1 MESNAGMAR
10 ELAFETT
17 TEVERAES
25 EPAFLVDVDGFEGP
39 LDLLLELARRQK
51 VDLARISI
59 LALAE
64 QYLEF
69 IEAARRVRLELAADY
84 LVMAAWLAY
93 LKSRLLLPEPPKGEE
108 PSAADLASAL
118 ADRLRRLEAIRRAAD
133 ALTERARL
141 GRDMFLRGAGEGLE
155 TTSSTRFRANL
166 FDLLSAYAR
175 QRQKGAISKVTL
187 RQRSVWSLAEAREAL
202 ERLAGAALEWTV
214 LDDFLIQFCVDP
226 TTARTVRASA
236 FSASLEMVREGRFHM
251 RQDRAFSPIW
261 VMRREPSAEADG
273 SGAAS

>member
-1 MESNAGMAR
+1 MAR
-10 ELAFETT
+10 ELAFET

-93 LKSRLLLPEPPKGEE
+93 LKSRLLLPEPPNGEE

-202 ERLAGAALEWTV
+202 ERLAGAAFEWTV

-273 SGAAS
+273 SSAAS

>member
-1 MESNAGMAR
+1 MAR

-17 TEVERAES
+17 TKAERGES
-25 EPAFLVDVDGFEGP
+25 EPAFLVDVEGFEGP

-202 ERLAGAALEWTV
+202 EQLAGAALEWTV

-236 FSASLEMVREGRFHM
+236 FSASLEMVREGRFHI

-273 SGAAS
+273 SSRRVVRSR

>member
-10 ELAFETT
+10 ELAFET

-84 LVMAAWLAY
+84 LVMAAWLAC

-273 SGAAS
+273 SSAAS